1 MMPAPAAPPMP
12 PMQGPPPQPMPM
24 PPMPMGPTYDIKI
37 RRTVKEGRIDL
48 MNIAPEYA
56 IISRGSKDIETARIS
71 GYRCRKTISDLLAEG
86 FSEEDLADLEP
97 CDDYIG
103 NSEEEIARW
112 KDEDGYRAFNTTVDS
127 QDRSRMEVWISVLF
141 IRVDYDG
148 DGKAELRMVT
158 RAGESEN
165 GKILANVEVD
175 ENPMCSLT
183 PIIMPHRHIGRSV
196 ADLVL
201 EIQAIKTA
209 ILRQMMDNLYAINN
223 QRHKVQRGAGVDL
236 DALINSVPN
245 GVVMMDRLDAV
256 EPFEMQHLPP
266 EAFKM
271 LEYQDSV
278 RETRTGVTRYNQGL
292 DGDSLN
298 KTARGISLIQ
308 GASQQRIELI
318 ARIFAE
324 TGVLK
329 LFRTLLNLTIKHQ
342 DKERVVRLR
351 GEWVKFDPRAW
362 NADMDASIAV
372 GLGSGS
378 REAVMGQS
386 MTLLQVQKDMAQ
398 VGIVTPENFYNNCVK
413 IAEAAGHKN
422 ADAYFTDPKKIPKGP
437 PKPSPEEMQAQMEQQ
452 KMQAQMQLEQQKMGF
467 EQQKTAAQM
476 QLEEKKAAAQINAD
490 MQKHAMSLQANQSM
504 KTMEVESN
512 ARSKS
517 EIAQM
522 SAKPTT
528 NVHVDAQGVMQEVA
542 DTLKAIAVTNAQ
554 AAQEQSQAFEQ
565 GIAMMAQA
573 SQTIAQAAAMMAAPK
588 QVVRDGN
595 GQIVGVKPA

>member
-1 MMPAPAAPPMP
+1 
-12 PMQGPPPQPMPM
+12 
-24 PPMPMGPTYDIKI
+24 
-37 RRTVKEGRIDL
+37 
-48 MNIAPEYA
+48 MNIPPEYA
-56 IISRGSKDIETARIS
+56 IISRGSKDIDTARIS

-86 FSEEDLADLEP
+86 FTEEDLADLQP

-112 KDEDGYRAFNTTVDS
+112 NDEDGYRAFNTTVDS

-158 RAGESEN
+158 RAGDAEN

-183 PIIMPHRHIGRSV
+183 PIIMPHRHYGRSV
-196 ADLVL
+196 ADLVM
-201 EIQAIKTA
+201 EIQSIKTA
-209 ILRQMMDNLYAINN
+209 ILRQMMDNLYAITN
-223 QRHKVQRGAGVDL
+223 QRHKVQRGMGVDI

-256 EPFEMQHLPP
+256 ESFEMQHLPP

-292 DGDSLN
+292 DADSLN
-298 KTARGISLIQ
+298 KTATGIQMIQ

-324 TGVLK
+324 TGILK
-329 LFRTLLNLTIKHQ
+329 LFRTLLGLTIKHQ
-342 DKERVVRLR
+342 DKERVIRLR
-351 GEWVKFDPRAW
+351 GEWVKFDPRSW

-398 VGIVTPENFYNNCVK
+398 TGIVTPENFYNNCVK

-437 PKPSPEEMQAQMEQQ
+437 PKPSPEEMQAHMEQQ
-452 KMQAQMQLEQQKMGF
+452 KAQAQLQLEQQKMGMD
-467 EQQKTAAQM
+467 QQKTQAQM
-476 QLEEKKAAAQINAD
+476 QMEREKLQAQMELEA
-490 MQKHAMSLQANQSM
+490 QKHMATLQSTERM
-504 KTMEVESN
+504 KQL
-512 ARSKS
+512 
-517 EIAQM
+517 EIATKAQGQSEMALM

-528 NVHVDAQGVMQEVA
+528 NVQVDAQGVMQEVA
-542 DTLKAIAVTNAQ
+542 DTLKAIAMTNAQ
-554 AAQEQSQAFEQ
+554 ATQEQSQAFEQ